1 MFGLS
6 DNVVEE
12 LREVFRGYGNIR
24 RVLIFGSRAKGT
36 SHAGSDIDLALDGE
50 GITFSQQL
58 DISNRID
65 DLGLLYKVDLLN
77 YRKQQGTSIGE
88 HIDRLGEVFY
98 SR

>member
-12 LREVFRGYGNIR
+12 LREVFRRYGNIR

-36 SHAGSDIDLALDGE
+36 SHAGSDIDLAMDGE
-50 GITFSQQL
+50 DITFGQQL
-58 DISNRID
+58 DINNRID
-65 DLGLLYKVDLLN
+65 DLGLLYRVGK
-77 YRKQQGTSIGE
+77 
-88 HIDRLGEVFY
+88 VFY

>member
-12 LREVFRGYGNIR
+12 LREVFRKYGNIR

-36 SHAGSDIDLALDGE
+36 SHAGSDIDLAMDGE
-50 GITFSQQL
+50 DITFGQQL
-58 DISNRID
+58 DINNRID

-77 YRKQQGTSIGE
+77 YQKQKGTPIGE
-88 HIDRLGEVFY
+88 HIDRVGKIVY

>member
-12 LREVFRGYGNIR
+12 LREVRRYSNIR

-36 SHAGSDIDLALDGE
+36 SHAGSDIDLAMDGE
-50 GITFSQQL
+50 DITFGQQL
-58 DISNRID
+58 DINNRID
-65 DLGLLYKVDLLN
+65 DLGFYKVDLLN
-77 YRKQQGTSIGE
+77 YQKQKGTPIGE
-88 HIDRLGEVFY
+88 HIDRVGKIFY